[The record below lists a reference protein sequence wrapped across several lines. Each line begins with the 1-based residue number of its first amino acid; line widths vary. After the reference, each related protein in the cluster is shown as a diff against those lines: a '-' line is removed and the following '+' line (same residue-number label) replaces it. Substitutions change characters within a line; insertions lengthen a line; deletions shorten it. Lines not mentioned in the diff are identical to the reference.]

1 MSGPLSR
8 RIEGGQRMRTDWTR
22 EEIDSGNINVV
33 VQKWG
38 RGGDT
43 TVTVVAVSALIM
55 FNFANIRRQA

>member
-22 EEIDSGNINVV
+22 EEIDSGDINVV

-38 RGGDT
+38 RDGDT
-43 TVTVVAVSALIM
+43 AVTVVAVSALIM